1 MRRILS
7 AIVPA
12 LLLLLALAPAPTLA
26 SAACFCR
33 YSASHASWDNADK
46 TYCPSEVY
54 YWGYVSGNDLPTA
67 TTMCGSKCGA
77 DGTNFVG
84 VSSVTPTDWPNYGDP
99 DNMVTDE
106 TGQCVFIKSN
116 LSGDIAH
123 WEAGYENCKEPL
135 NSVAGK
141 PWPEACSF
149 CFCKYKKTP
158 SVPDSCVGKFTMVH
172 ATSAPQECPAL
183 CGRLGLDPAGPATQ
197 NYNDAC
203 DFSTSDGCTAPRNI
217 NGEGCKT
224 QQENAAIVKKNVLS
238 SGSVV
243 TMPLPLSNTSVE
255 KVIAR
260 VISAILGIVGALA
273 LALFVWGGMS
283 WMLAAG
289 DSAKIGKA
297 KQTIVW
303 AALGL
308 IAIFSSY
315 AVLNFVINALT

>member
-1 MRRILS
+1 M
-7 AIVPA
+7 PT
-12 LLLLLALAPAPTLA
+12 LLLLLAFAPTPTLA
-26 SAACFCR
+26 SAGCYCR
-33 YSASHASWDNADK
+33 YGATHSSWDAADK

-54 YWGYVSGNDLPTA
+54 YWGYV
-67 TTMCGSKCGA
+67 GA
-77 DGTNFVG
+77 DDVLTAQALCAGKCAEDSTSFAA
-84 VSSVTPTDWPNYGDP
+84 VSSVAPSDWPHYGDP

-106 TGQCVFIKSN
+106 TGQCVFIKSS

-149 CFCKYKKTP
+149 CFCKYKKGP

-172 ATSAPQECPAL
+172 ATSAAQECPAL
-183 CGRLGLDPAGPATQ
+183 CGRLGLDPAGPGTQ
-197 NYNDAC
+197 SYSDAC
-203 DFSTSDGCTAPRNI
+203 DFSTSDGCAAPRNI
-217 NGEGCKT
+217 NGQGCKT
-224 QQENAAIVKKNVLS
+224 QQDNAALVKTNVLG

-243 TMPLPLSNTSVE
+243 TMPLPLSNTSVQ
-255 KVIAR
+255 KVISR